1 MPSKLILFL
10 FIFVSQTVQSQSLYW
25 IYLNTSEKD
34 TTILLPISTI
44 AQQNRI
50 SQNLK
55 PIQHSDF
62 PPSTKCLQQIAQTG
76 IQIRV
81 ISKWLNAVSASLNTQ
96 QIEELKQCNCVSEI
110 MPLSIST
117 IPAGDFTIQQDIALQ
132 QMKGE
137 ILNSKEMNG
146 SGFTI
151 GVIDAGFFGADTFLP
166 LQAIFRNNRILAKR
180 DFLNTDKNKKFYSA
194 ETFLDDHGTYVL
206 NCIAGKINDYQYGFS
221 TESNFILARTDH
233 GINESRREEDL
244 WIAAVEWMDSLGVK
258 LINSSLGYCTEFDNA
273 AEDYK
278 PNQIN
283 GTYSAIARAANI
295 ASQEKGILLVISAG
309 NEGANK
315 KWEILSTPA
324 DAQGVLS
331 VGANTLNGLKQNY
344 SSIGPEKLPW
354 LKPEVS
360 AYSEDGTS
368 FSAPLL
374 TGLAASLWAE
384 YPTLTNAQLK
394 NIIIQSAHLYPFG
407 NNFLGYGIPQADRA
421 IDLIENRGNVPK
433 EITRIIAKKKKV
445 ILPIKN
451 PNLTIALFHTKG
463 NNIVVKQEIVTNTG
477 KELIIIRPGI
487 CSHSTI
493 AFGTQETIQIQWK

>member
-34 TTILLPISTI
+34 TTILFPISTI

-62 PPSTKCLQQIAQTG
+62 PPSTKCLRQIAQTG
-76 IQIRV
+76 IRIRV

-110 MPLSIST
+110 IPLSIST

-151 GVIDAGFFGADTFLP
+151 GVIDAGFFGADTSFT
-166 LQAIFRNNRILAKR
+166 LQTIFKNKRILEKR
-180 DFLNTDKNKKFYSA
+180 DFLTTDVNKNFYSA
-194 ETFLDDHGTYVL
+194 ETFLDFHGTYVL

-331 VGANTLNGLKQNY
+331 VGANSLNGLKQNY

-360 AYSEDGTS
+360 AYSEEGTS
-368 FSAPLL
+368 FSAPLI
-374 TGLAASLWAE
+374 TGLAAVLWSE
-384 YPTLTNAQLK
+384 YPTLTNLELK
-394 NIIIQSAHLYPFG
+394 DIICKSAHLYPFG
-407 NNFLGYGIPQADRA
+407 NNYLGYGIPQANRA
-421 IDLIENRGNVPK
+421 IQLLENDNKSPK
-433 EITRIIAKKKKV
+433 IITRIKAEKKKV
-445 ILPIKN
+445 IIPIDN
-451 PNLTIALFHTKG
+451 ANTSVTLFHTKG
-463 NNIVVKQEIVTNTG
+463 EQWVVKQESINPTG
-477 KELIIIRPGI
+477 KSITIPRPAGCTHTTVVI
-487 CSHSTI
+487 NLKDP
-493 AFGTQETIQIQWK
+493 IQIQWK